1 MQSRLRAALAVALV
15 IAPLSILAAAC
26 SSSPPEQ
33 QLLNQFFR
41 ASRTRDNETLARMS
55 AVEIDPREHGE
66 VTDFE
71 ITNVGEER
79 RTPLDFESLI
89 AAQQKAVDE
98 EADFRKR
105 RVEFESANRP
115 ALETI
120 AKMEREP
127 GAKFNGEQAKLKE
140 EWDKWRQDA
149 LTVNKATAAARA
161 ALNNASGPAEA
172 SLSQPGQPAFAAD
185 KFEGELVE
193 KDVTVNAEIRK
204 DGQTTNK
211 TLVITIQRVVGTQDG
226 QERSGRPIIAR
237 VQGLDS

>member
-1 MQSRLRAALAVALV
+1 MQSRLRATLAVVLV
-15 IAPLSILAAAC
+15 LAPLSILAIAC
-26 SSSPPEQ
+26 SSSSEQ

-71 ITNVGEER
+71 ITNISEER
-79 RTPLDFESLI
+79 RTPLDFKGLI
-89 AAQQKAVDE
+89 AAQQKAADD

-115 ALETI
+115 ALEAI
-120 AKMEREP
+120 AKMERETD
-127 GAKFNGEQAKLKE
+127 AKFNAVQTKLKE

-149 LTVNKATAAARA
+149 LSVNKATSAARA
-161 ALNNASGPAEA
+161 ALNDASGPAEA
-172 SLSQPGQPAFAAD
+172 SLAQPGQPPFAPD
-185 KFEGELVE
+185 KFEGELIE
-193 KDVTVNAEIRK
+193 KDVTVNAEITK

-211 TLVITIQRVVGTQDG
+211 TLVVTIQRVEGKQDG
-226 QERSGRPIIAR
+226 EQRSGRSIIAR
-237 VQGLDS
+237 IQGL

>member
-1 MQSRLRAALAVALV
+1 MQSRLRATLAVVLV
-15 IAPLSILAAAC
+15 LAPLSILAIAC
-26 SSSPPEQ
+26 SSSSEQ

-71 ITNVGEER
+71 ITNISEER
-79 RTPLDFESLI
+79 RTPLDFKGLI
-89 AAQQKAVDE
+89 AAQQKAADD

-115 ALETI
+115 ALEAI
-120 AKMEREP
+120 AKMERETD
-127 GAKFNGEQAKLKE
+127 AKFNAVQAKLKE

-149 LTVNKATAAARA
+149 LSVNKATSAARA
-161 ALNNASGPAEA
+161 ALNDASGPAEA
-172 SLSQPGQPAFAAD
+172 SLAQPGQPPFAPD
-185 KFEGELVE
+185 KFEGELIE
-193 KDVTVNAEIRK
+193 KDVTVNAEITK

-211 TLVITIQRVVGTQDG
+211 TLVVTIQRVEGKQDG
-226 QERSGRPIIAR
+226 EQRSGRSIIAR
-237 VQGLDS
+237 IQGL